1 MFWLKIIWQVD
12 CQIFLIFKI
21 EINSFVIDCWFVD
34 IIFVVVECVYVI
46 MDVIQYVLFSEC
58 DRSQEFGERFV

>member
-1 MFWLKIIWQVD
+1 M
-12 CQIFLIFKI
+12 
-21 EINSFVIDCWFVD
+21 NSFVIDCWFVD